1 MRFSDMMG
9 SGEDQALKSSEK
21 DSAVNDALA
30 PYLDAPNTDAP
41 KPADTAVAVE
51 AAVDAAVEASREAAA
66 EAEAATQA
74 PSAHTVA
81 AVFPVVTV
89 PAESITPAPQEPAV
103 DTAPVAALD
112 ATASVDR
119 RFHAPL
125 RRPAPHPQ
133 AAVETAAL
141 AG

>member
-9 SGEDQALKSSEK
+9 SGEDRALKSSEK
-21 DSAVNDALA
+21 DSAVTDALA

-66 EAEAATQA
+66 EAEAATPA

-81 AVFPVVTV
+81 AVFPVVPRAGRV
-89 PAESITPAPQEPAV
+89 DHSGSAEAAV

-112 ATASVDR
+112 ATARAIADFTPLSDDLLPTRKR
-119 RFHAPL
+119 R
-125 RRPAPHPQ
+125 
-133 AAVETAAL
+133 
-141 AG
+141 